1 LKEFIQLFTEN
12 VSSGLIET
20 FGVMPNNIFRKGI
33 IIDIE
38 KTEKTI
44 DNTLNNILSNEK
56 AKYFFK

>member
-1 LKEFIQLFTEN
+1 
-12 VSSGLIET
+12 
-20 FGVMPNNIFRKGI
+20 MPNKIFKNGI

-56 AKYFFK
+56 EIYFFK